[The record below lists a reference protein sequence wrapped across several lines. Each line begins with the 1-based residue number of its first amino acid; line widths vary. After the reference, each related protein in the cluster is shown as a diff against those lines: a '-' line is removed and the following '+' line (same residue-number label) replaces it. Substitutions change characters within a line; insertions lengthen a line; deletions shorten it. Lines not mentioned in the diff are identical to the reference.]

1 MRYTKGKWVASNK
14 DTWSVDATL
23 NKIIHAYIQKLY
35 NGLKGSKCHGV
46 PMYYVNKQAVIEGL
60 VDNAYEADVDAADLL
75 RLKDLE
81 ELLWVFGTEE
91 PDVLSYDFDIE
102 MVRGEPNEKGNIP
115 ITFLTTGVNGGA
127 EKERYH
133 KDCEAYTERKLKGY
147 ELFGKIY
154 NTLDW

>member
-35 NGLKGSKCHGV
+35 DGLKASQCHGV
-46 PMYYVNKQAVIEGL
+46 PMYYVNKQAIMEGL

-81 ELLWVFGTEE
+81 ELLWVFGTDE
-91 PDVLSYDFDIE
+91 PDMRAYDFTIK
-102 MVRGEPNEKGNIP
+102 MINGEPNERGNIP
-115 ITFLTTGVNGGA
+115 CTFDIQG
-127 EKERYH
+127 EEERDRYH
-133 KDCEAYTERKLKGY
+133 RDCLEYEKRKEAGY
-147 ELFGKIY
+147 KLFGEIY
-154 NTLDW
+154 STLDW

>member
-1 MRYTKGKWVASNK
+1 MRYTKGRWVASSK
-14 DTWSVDATL
+14 DTWSVDTTL

-60 VDNAYEADVDAADLL
+60 VDNAYEADVDDADLL
-75 RLKDLE
+75 RFKDLE

-115 ITFLTTGVNGGA
+115 VTFLTTGVNGGA
-127 EKERYH
+127 EKGRYH